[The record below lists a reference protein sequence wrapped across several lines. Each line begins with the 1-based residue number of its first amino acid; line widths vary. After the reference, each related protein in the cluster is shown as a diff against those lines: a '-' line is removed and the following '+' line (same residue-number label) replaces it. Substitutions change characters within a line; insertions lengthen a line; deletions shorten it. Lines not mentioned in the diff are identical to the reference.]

1 MLLSLGML
9 DIKKENLAGSKVK
22 LTINLPPEIMR
33 GYFTRIYN
41 KLAPQAEVK
50 GFRPG
55 KAPRNLTISAIG
67 ESRLVSEIIDLAI
80 SETYGQALKQENL
93 IPIAP
98 PKINIKKMVDITGDT
113 AEIEY
118 EAEVDLMP
126 DVKVGDYKKLKVKT
140 QKIKHEAKK
149 DEIDQVL
156 SHLQRQHAT
165 FKEIERPAK
174 EGDRVEIDFE
184 GTERGV
190 KLENLSSKNYP
201 VILGSKVLIP
211 DFESNIIGMKKGD
224 SKEFDLNMGEK
235 SAKGGSASGGKKI
248 HFKVR
253 MNDVK
258 EVILPPLD
266 DELAKKFQK
275 KNLAE
280 LKTAVEADIIKQ
292 KEIAE
297 KQSQEN
303 QVVEELL
310 KIIDVQIPQSLI
322 DQEINRM
329 LENLKNRISM
339 SGMPFEKYLEQIRKT
354 EDEIKKDF
362 RPQAEKTIK
371 VGLALGEIGKL
382 EKIDLK
388 QKDAGKLVMEK
399 LVSYTK

>member
-1 MLLSLGML
+1 MLQV
-9 DIKKENLAGSKVK
+9 KRENLPSSKVK
-22 LTINLPPEIMR
+22 LTVNLPPELMR
-33 GYFTRIYN
+33 GFFARIYN
-41 KLAPQAEVK
+41 KLASQAEVK

-67 ESRLVSEIIDLAI
+67 ESRLVSEIIDLAV

-98 PKINIKKMVDITGDT
+98 PKISIKKMVDITGDT

-126 DVKVGDYKKLKVKT
+126 EVKIGNYKNIRIKKPASSAGGSKEKL
-140 QKIKHEAKK
+140 EAKK
-149 DEIDQVL
+149 EEIEQVL

-165 FKEIERPAK
+165 FKELERPAK
-174 EGDRVEIDFE
+174 AGDRVEIDFE
-184 GTERGV
+184 GTERDV

-211 DFESNIIGMKKGD
+211 DFEKNIIGMKKGD
-224 SKEFDLNMGEK
+224 TKEFDLTMGKEK
-235 SAKGGSASGGKKI
+235 KKV

-253 MNDVK
+253 LNDIE

-275 KNLAE
+275 KSLSE
-280 LKTAVEADIIKQ
+280 LKEAVKADIIKQ
-292 KEIAE
+292 KEIAA
-297 KQSQEN
+297 KQAQEN

-310 KIIDVQIPQSLI
+310 EIVKVEVPPTLI
-322 DQEINRM
+322 DQEAQRM
-329 LENLKNRISM
+329 LEDLKNRISM
-339 SGMPFEKYLEQIRKT
+339 SGMPFEKYLEQVRRT

-388 QKDAGKLVMEK
+388 QKDAGRLVMEK
-399 LVSYTK
+399 LIVYATK

>member
-1 MLLSLGML
+1 MLT
-9 DIKKENLAGSKVK
+9 IKKENLAGSKVK
-22 LTINLPPEIMR
+22 LTINLPPELMR
-33 GYFTRIYN
+33 GYFARIY
-41 KLAPQAEVK
+41 KKIASQAEVK

-67 ESRLVSEIIDLAI
+67 ESRLVSEIIDLAV

-98 PKINIKKMVDITGDT
+98 PKINIKKMADITGEA

-126 DVKVGDYKKLKVKT
+126 DVKVGDYKKLKVKA
-140 QKIKHEAKK
+140 QKVKHEATK
-149 DEIDQVL
+149 DEIEQVL

-165 FKEIERPAK
+165 FKELERAAK
-174 EGDRVEIDFE
+174 DGDRVEIDFE

-211 DFESNIIGMKKGD
+211 DFEKNTVGMKKGD
-224 SKEFDLNMGEK
+224 TKEFDLAMGKEK
-235 SAKGGSASGGKKI
+235 KKI

-253 MNDVK
+253 LNDVK
-258 EVILPPLD
+258 EVILPPMD

-275 KNLAE
+275 KTLLE
-280 LKTAVEADIIKQ
+280 LRTAVEADIIKQ
-292 KEIAE
+292 KEIAG
-297 KQSQEN
+297 KQAQEN

-310 KIIDVQIPQSLI
+310 KIVKVEVPSTLI
-322 DQEINRM
+322 DQEVQRM
-329 LENLKNRISM
+329 LEDLKNRISM
-339 SGMPFEKYLEQIRKT
+339 SGMPFEKYLEQIPGSKPGIHKT

-371 VGLALGEIGKL
+371 IGLALGEIGKR
-382 EKIDLK
+382 EAIDLK
-388 QKDAGKLVMEK
+388 QKDAGRLVMEK
-399 LVSYTK
+399 LIIYATK